1 MFNTYYLI
9 GTKIIIIKIT
19 MDFKNY
25 YLLFMLL
32 QQENFQEI
40 VCIIN

>member
-19 MDFKNY
+19 VDFKKY
-25 YLLFMLL
+25 SLLFMLL
-32 QQENFQEI
+32 QQEHFQEI